1 MGKKNR
7 RKRNKQAFQE
17 RRSPYYK
24 NNNNNNNNNSSSYNN
39 SNNNYN
45 NKKKKKKRNADYVK
59 SNITNALSPTYD
71 NKIVSSP
78 KKIIKEDGL
87 PILAY
92 RKQILKAI
100 RKNPTIILVG
110 ETGSGKTT
118 QTPQYLY
125 EKNFASQAM
134 IAITQPRRVAA
145 MTVAKRVAEE
155 MKTDLGTGTVGYAVR
170 FDDCTSIN
178 TSLKYL
184 TDGLLLREALMDPM
198 LSRYSVIILD
208 EAHERTLQ
216 TDILFGVVKKVQRER
231 NSNQNLESNS
241 SVGLLRVVVMSATL
255 QTELFSKYFDNA
267 PVLRIPGRTYPVD
280 IYYTMKPVEDYL
292 DAALTSVLQIHLNE
306 GGSSSMLE
314 NNSGSSSKGKKALGD
329 ILVFLTGQEDIDSL
343 CELLKD
349 RAKSFPPHVAGL
361 MVRPIYASLPWEKQ
375 AEVFEKTPVGFRKI
389 VVATNIAETSITID
403 GIRYVIDAGLVKMK
417 GHHMNTGME
426 YLRTVPVSKA
436 QAWQRSGRSGR
447 QSAGK
452 CYRLYP
458 EPLFETLRDVSQAEI
473 HRCSLAS
480 VVLHLKAL
488 GIQDVL
494 TFDFVEAPKR
504 SALLKALDDLAL
516 LNAIKRNKEKELT
529 PIGKKLVE
537 FPLEPNYGL
546 LILKSCEEDT
556 GCTDAMLTIVSMLSS
571 ENIFVSPMKKKDIA
585 GKAHKRFAHETG
597 DHLTLLNIFEAY
609 KQECRSG
616 ISEKEWCRHNYI
628 NGRALRHAIK
638 VRGQLYDHIKRLRL
652 KIYRSDSDEVICKC
666 LVAGCYTRT
675 ARYDISQKDYLTLI
689 DKIHVSIHPSSVLF
703 RKKLTSD
710 YILYDETIKT
720 KKKYMRCVTTFE
732 NIWLKE
738 VASHCFS

>member
-7 RKRNKQAFQE
+7 RNRRKQRFLE
-17 RRSPYYK
+17 KKSSPYINK
-24 NNNNNNNNNSSSYNN
+24 YNN
-39 SNNNYN
+39 SIISH
-45 NKKKKKKRNADYVK
+45 KKKKNKKGFSPPTAVYDTK
-59 SNITNALSPTYD
+59 SDELASISSQFSP
-71 NKIVSSP
+71 
-78 KKIIKEDGL
+78 IKEKGNASTPKVADGL

-92 RKQILKAI
+92 RKQILKAV

-125 EKNFASQAM
+125 EKNFASEAM

-155 MKTDLGTGTVGYAVR
+155 MKTELGTGTVGYAVR

-184 TDGLLLREALMDPM
+184 TDGLLLREALIDPM

-216 TDILFGVVKKVQRER
+216 TDILFGVVKRVQLER
-231 NSNQNLESNS
+231 NSRQNLESNRN
-241 SVGLLRVVVMSATL
+241 VGLLRVIVMSATL

-267 PVLRIPGRTYPVD
+267 PVMRIPGRTYPID
-280 IYYTMKPVEDYL
+280 IYYTSQPVNDYL
-292 DAALTSVLQIHLNE
+292 DAALTSVLQIHLSE
-306 GGSSSMLE
+306 GGRVTGK
-314 NNSGSSSKGKKALGD
+314 NGNSNSDKLGD

-349 RAKSFPPHVAGL
+349 RAKSFPHDVAGL

-375 AEVFEKTPVGFRKI
+375 AEVFEKTPRGFRKI

-403 GIRYVIDAGLVKMK
+403 GIRYVVDAGLVKMK

-458 EPLFETLRDVSQAEI
+458 EPVFEALQEVSPAEI

-480 VVLHLKAL
+480 VVLNLKAL
-488 GIQDVL
+488 GINDVL
-494 TFDFVEAPKR
+494 AFDFVEKPKK
-504 SALLKALDDLAL
+504 SALLKALNDLAL
-516 LNAIKRNKEKELT
+516 LNAIKRNKTKDLT

-537 FPLEPNYGL
+537 FPLEPIYGL

-571 ENIFVSPMKKKDIA
+571 ENIFVSPMKLKDVA

-616 ISEKEWCRHNYI
+616 ISERDWCRHNYI

-638 VRGQLYDHIKRLRL
+638 VRSQLLDHVKRLRL
-652 KIYRSDSDEVICKC
+652 KIVRADSDEVICKC
-666 LVAGCYTRT
+666 LVAGCYTNT
-675 ARYDISQKDYLTLI
+675 ARFDVSEKDYLTLI
-689 DKIHVSIHPSSVLF
+689 DKVHVSIHPSSVLF
-703 RKKLTSD
+703 RKKLNTE

-732 NIWLKE
+732 NMWLKE
-738 VASHCFS
+738 LAGHCFS